1 MPRPSSSPATRG
13 PGPARRPSPSAHVGP
28 QPARAGSRDEPGPP
42 GAEAVGGRGFP
53 SPGGRR
59 PPLRLALLTPG
70 GASRDPGEEDA
81 EMEGRTEAAKT
92 LQAHNHLHQTTTRR
106 DTSPRALPLSA
117 RVISGCLEGW
127 GYGWL
132 RPATACPAPW
142 APDRTHS
149 LRSPRKDV
157 PDLEEPQRPPSPASS
172 SCTSSFVGR
181 KAGLLKTS
189 FLWVFHWVKRKG
201 EGALFLKCH
210 P

>member
-13 PGPARRPSPSAHVGP
+13 PGPARRPSLSAHVGP

-92 LQAHNHLHQTTTRR
+92 LQAHNHLHQTTARR

-117 RVISGCLEGW
+117 RVISGASRG
-127 GYGWL
+127 G
-132 RPATACPAPW
+132 ATAGSARRPLAP
-142 APDRTHS
+142 PRGPLTGLTHS
-149 LRSPRKDV
+149 GVRAR
-157 PDLEEPQRPPSPASS
+157 
-172 SCTSSFVGR
+172 TSQ
-181 KAGLLKTS
+181 T
-189 FLWVFHWVKRKG
+189 
-201 EGALFLKCH
+201 
-210 P
+210 